1 MKYQFDLIVV
11 GTGAG
16 GSTAANKCRQASWR
30 VAMID
35 SRPFGGTCALRGCDP
50 KKVLVGAAE
59 LIDHLN
65 RMKGKGIAG
74 DAHIDWRELMQF
86 KNTFT
91 EPVPS
96 QREQGMVKSG
106 IKTFHGRARFSDSN
120 TLQVGDDSLT
130 GRYILLAN
138 GARPASLNIP
148 GEDQL
153 TDSDQFL
160 ELKTLPKRILF
171 AGGGYISF
179 EFAHIAARAGA
190 DVQILHRGAR
200 PLEGFDPDLVDR
212 LLARTKAIGIDVH
225 LHTEL
230 IAVNKQGESLAIHA
244 NENGRE
250 QTYAADMVVHGA
262 GRVPDLDDMDLE
274 KGGVKR
280 GQRGVTVNR
289 FLQSVTNPS
298 IYAAGD
304 AAATPGL
311 PLTPVGGVES
321 RIAAANMLEG
331 NHREIEYPAMPTVV
345 FTTPVLASVGL
356 REDEARDQGLTFE
369 AHHEDISGWYAS
381 RRVAEQCAAYKVLVE
396 SDGGRILGAHLLGPH
411 AEEVINLFAMAITY
425 GLTRKEI
432 KKMIFAYPTNASDIS
447 YMV

>member
-1 MKYQFDLIVV
+1 
-11 GTGAG
+11 
-16 GSTAANKCRQASWR
+16 
-30 VAMID
+30 MID

-50 KKVLVGAAE
+50 KKVLVGVAE
-59 LIDHLN
+59 LIDHLD
-65 RMKGKGIAG
+65 RMKGKGIVG

-120 TLQVGDDSLT
+120 TLQVRDESLT
-130 GRYILLAN
+130 GNYILLAN
-138 GARPASLNIP
+138 GARPATLNIP
-148 GEDQL
+148 GEDHL
-153 TDSDQFL
+153 SSSDQFL
-160 ELKTLPKRILF
+160 ELETLPKRILF

-190 DVQILHRGAR
+190 DAQILHRGAR
-200 PLEGFDPDLVDR
+200 PLEGFDVDLVDR

-230 IAVNKQGESLAIHA
+230 IAINKQGESLAIHA

-250 QTYAADMVVHGA
+250 QTYTADMVVHGA

-274 KGGVKR
+274 KGGVKHE
-280 GQRGVTVNR
+280 QRGVTVNQY
-289 FLQSVTNPS
+289 LQSVTNPS
-298 IYAAGD
+298 VYAAGD

-356 REDEARDQGLTFE
+356 REDQARDQGLTFE
-369 AHHEDISGWYAS
+369 THHEDISGWYAS
-381 RRVAEQCAAYKVLVE
+381 RRVAERCAAYKVLVE
-396 SDGGRILGAHLLGPH
+396 SDSDRILGAHLLGPH

-425 GLTRKEI
+425 GLTGKEI
-432 KKMIFAYPTNASDIS
+432 KKMIFAYPTNASDLG